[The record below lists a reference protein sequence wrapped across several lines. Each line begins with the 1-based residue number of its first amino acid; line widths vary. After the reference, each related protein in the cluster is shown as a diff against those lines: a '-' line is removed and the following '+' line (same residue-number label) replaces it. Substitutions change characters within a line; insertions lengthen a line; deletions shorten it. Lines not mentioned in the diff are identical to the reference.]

1 MRSFLRQS
9 FYILI
14 SDFEF
19 VCSTFPHHSTVSNQ
33 ECFCICFSFLFLSLF
48 PVSRMN
54 EMNLSPVGM
63 DQLTSSSVS
72 NALPVSGSH
81 LGLAASPTHNAIP
94 APGNAQGSHTGCC
107 SFCSMFCSHS
117 NGHNWAGLPALIAN
131 HARGNE
137 MMHSSGRGNHKSLL
151 LWAKKKA

>member
-1 MRSFLRQS
+1 MLSFLRQS
-9 FYILI
+9 FYMPI

-33 ECFCICFSFLFLSLF
+33 NAFAFSFFFLLPSMFL
-48 PVSRMN
+48 VSRMN
-54 EMNLSPVGM
+54 EMNLSPIGM

-94 APGNAQGSHTGCC
+94 APGNGGGSHTGYCSSCSVFCC
-107 SFCSMFCSHS
+107 HS
-117 NGHNWAGLPALIAN
+117 NGPNWAAVPALIAN
-131 HARGNE
+131 HTVGSE
-137 MMHSSGRGNHKSLL
+137 MVQSWGRGNHK
-151 LWAKKKA
+151 

>member
-1 MRSFLRQS
+1 MCSMRSFLRQC
-9 FYILI
+9 FDILI

-19 VCSTFPHHSTVSNQ
+19 VCSAFPHHSTVSNQ
-33 ECFCICFSFLFLSLF
+33 ECLCICFFFLHLSLF

-94 APGNAQGSHTGCC
+94 APGKEGGSHAGCC
-107 SFCSMFCSHS
+107 SFCPGFCSHR
-117 NGHNWAGLPALIAN
+117 NGHNWAGVPILIAS
-131 HARGNE
+131 HAVGNE
-137 MMHSSGRGNHKSLL
+137 MMQSWGRGNHKLL
-151 LWAKKKA
+151 FM

>member
-1 MRSFLRQS
+1 MCFMRSFLRQG
-9 FYILI
+9 FYMPI
-14 SDFEF
+14 SDSEF
-19 VCSTFPHHSTVSNQ
+19 VCSTLPHHSTVSNQ
-33 ECFCICFSFLFLSLF
+33 ECFCICFFFLLPSLC

-94 APGNAQGSHTGCC
+94 APGNGGRAHMGYCSSCSVLCC
-107 SFCSMFCSHS
+107 HS
-117 NGHNWAGLPALIAN
+117 NGHNWAAVPALIAS
-131 HARGNE
+131 RILGSE
-137 MMHSSGRGNHKSLL
+137 IM
-151 LWAKKKA
+151 

>member
-1 MRSFLRQS
+1 MCFMRIFLRQC
-9 FYILI
+9 FDIPI

-19 VCSTFPHHSTVSNQ
+19 VCSALPHNSTVSNQ
-33 ECFCICFSFLFLSLF
+33 ECLCTCFFFLLLSLF

-81 LGLAASPTHNAIP
+81 LGLAASSTHNAVP
-94 APGNAQGSHTGCC
+94 APGNA
-107 SFCSMFCSHS
+107 
-117 NGHNWAGLPALIAN
+117 
-131 HARGNE
+131 
-137 MMHSSGRGNHKSLL
+137 
-151 LWAKKKA
+151 